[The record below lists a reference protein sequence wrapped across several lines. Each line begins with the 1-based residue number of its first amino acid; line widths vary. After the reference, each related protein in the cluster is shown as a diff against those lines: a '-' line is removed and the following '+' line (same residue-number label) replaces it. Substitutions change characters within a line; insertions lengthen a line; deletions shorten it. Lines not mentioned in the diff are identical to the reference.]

1 MADAH
6 VLPFEDETFDG
17 AWADRTVQH
26 LADPRA
32 ALREL
37 VRVLKPGGRLVV
49 ADPDYGTQVV
59 SIPDQDLARRVLR
72 FRQDFGVRHG
82 TVAHQMARL
91 FREAGIADLHVEAVP
106 VVLRDPRPST
116 RRSACAT
123 GRASRR
129 RALIERREVR
139 AWEASSTRP
148 QPAATFST
156 RSRCRHRRPEALTR
170 PHALVESGPGAGST
184 MRRVA
189 QRMPF
194 RPGRA
199 PERIRAM
206 LTLMWPSR
214 TVRSVPFLVRRVT
227 SRRVSATRKPP
238 LWRTACAV
246 APPS

>member
-6 VLPFEDETFDG
+6 ALPFEDETFDG
-17 AWADRTVQH
+17 AWADRTFQH

-82 TVAHQMARL
+82 TLAHQMGRL

-106 VVLRDPRPST
+106 VVLRDPTALDQALGLRDWA
-116 RRSACAT
+116 RFAHE
-123 GRASRR
+123 

-139 AWEASSTRP
+139 AWEASLDE
-148 QPAATFST
+148 AAAGGHFLSAFSLFIT
-156 RSRCRHRRPEALTR
+156 
-170 PHALVESGPGAGST
+170 AG
-184 MRRVA
+184 
-189 QRMPF
+189 
-194 RPGRA
+194 
-199 PERIRAM
+199 
-206 LTLMWPSR
+206 
-214 TVRSVPFLVRRVT
+214 
-227 SRRVSATRKPP
+227 RK
-238 LWRTACAV
+238 R
-246 APPS
+246 